1 MTGDPLFFDLESHS
15 AADRFRMSP
24 EEFFRVGGVLRGSSY
39 GVTRDWA
46 SMVAEVYA
54 SDLVVGHNV
63 VSFDLPALDCDVL
76 ELTRDRRVFDTMIV
90 DSLVDPPE
98 PELAPAQ
105 AMRQKYSLQ
114 AASARYGVAGKSGDL
129 RQAAQAHGGFGS
141 IPTSDVDHLRY
152 LRGDVEATRDLY
164 ERLVPRVGDPEGV
177 DWGYVWR
184 EHRVHALTSHI
195 TSVGFDVDAGL
206 LADRVAAG
214 EQRQSELTKWL
225 VESFDIPTTLP
236 NGKPAKS
243 PHATKAG
250 KAALVAAFES
260 VGVRESDLPR
270 TPKDQ
275 VSLTADGLAAVAE
288 RFPEA
293 RELCEAVGA
302 LVGVR
307 SVYGTALKYLHADG
321 RVHPDVTMFQASGR
335 CSFTKPG
342 MTVFGKRGERVRE
355 RDIFVARPGYVI
367 VTADLAQVDA
377 RVVAAHS
384 GDREYAKLFEPGND
398 SHEIIG
404 RMVWGDRT
412 YDSDP
417 KYYRQAAKIIGH
429 GSSYG
434 MGVPKLATSANVPE
448 EEARRVVD
456 TLNERFPRLQEWKRE
471 VREEGES
478 TGLLDNGFGRI
489 MRVNPERAFTQA
501 PALKGQGGARDLL
514 FEGIAIRMPLEVQ
527 RMMKAIVHDEGVWEV
542 PEDQV
547 TDVCRAIEGAMS
559 FEWGP
564 ADGSGQVMRFEADCS
579 KPGRRWSEV
588 Y

>member
-1 MTGDPLFFDLESHS
+1 MTNPLFFDIETHS
-15 AADRFRMSP
+15 ASDRFRMSP

-76 ELTRDRRVFDTMIV
+76 ELTRDRRVLDTMIV

-141 IPTSDVDHLRY
+141 IPTSDGDHLRY
-152 LRGDVEATRDLY
+152 LRGDVEATRALY
-164 ERLVPRVGDPEGV
+164 AAVHPRVGDLVGV

-184 EHRVHALTSHI
+184 EHRVHALTSNI

-250 KAALVAAFES
+250 KAALIAAFES

-288 RFPEA
+288 RFPAA

-307 SVYGTALKYLHADG
+307 SVYGTAQRYLHADG

-342 MTVFGKRGERVRE
+342 LTVFGKRGERVRE
-355 RDIFVARPGYVI
+355 RDIFVAREGYLI
-367 VTADLAQVDA
+367 FTADLSQVDA
-377 RVVAAHS
+377 RVVAVQS
-384 GDREYAKLFEPGND
+384 GDEEYKKLFAPGVD
-398 SHEIIG
+398 AHMEVA
-404 RMVWGDRT
+404 RMVWGSLVDN
-412 YDSDP
+412 DP
-417 KYYRQAAKIIGH
+417 KHYRTLAKVITH
-429 GSSYG
+429 ASSYG
-434 MGVPKLATSANVPE
+434 TGVPKLATMANTS
-448 EEARRVVD
+448 EAEAQKVMD
-456 TLNERFPRLQEWKRE
+456 TLSERFPRLQEWKRE
-471 VREEGES
+471 IRREGEDV
-478 TGLLDNGFGRI
+478 GVLDNGWGRKMI
-489 MRVNPERAFTQA
+489 VNRERAYTQA
-501 PALKGQGGARDLL
+501 PALIGQGGARDVLM
-514 FEGIAIRMPLEVQ
+514 EGLINLPLDVQ
-527 RMMKAIVHDEGVWEV
+527 RMIKAIVHDEVVIEC
-542 PEDQV
+542 PAEDVEELQRLV
-547 TDVCRAIEGAMS
+547 KESMSITWTPHAGGSPMQFDADVS
-559 FEWGP
+559 S
-564 ADGSGQVMRFEADCS
+564 ADS
-579 KPGRRWSEV
+579 RWSGC